1 MVNSMFS
8 NLNKFSTKN
17 KKIYQNIQLNLR
29 DEEYDFDKDLEE
41 DNFHK
46 IERIYGLPTKR
57 K

>member
-1 MVNSMFS
+1 MFS

-46 IERIYGLPTKR
+46 IERINGLPTKR